1 MRHFAKL
8 LLPLMLIS
16 CSIHVMAQTDFY
28 YYNGKK
34 MPLTLNENKVV
45 ISIPKDSVETSD
57 SIRANVRVLLTIKDD
72 YFDIIVISRPY
83 FDKLSSLDFWEEYS
97 KSVIITSCYF
107 RDENNV
113 EGYSTP
119 YLQVELKKEGDM
131 DLLKS
136 YAEKYKL
143 RIIGSAS
150 QYFPLWIIL
159 SLTLESEISA
169 VQCANELYESGDFA
183 HTHPDLCSV
192 YYDPIEY
199 PMEEVNVV
207 LVDTVR
213 IEGIRY
219 ELRDDGE
226 RLTCSVLNSR
236 DSVSNDSWSPYY
248 MGRTKYSDYKGDIVI
263 PESVTY
269 NGLEYQVTS
278 ISDYAFVDCY
288 DMKSIVLPDAITFIG
303 ASAFSGCMSLN
314 ELRLP
319 EQLRYIGDYAL
330 RNCCRLHGIVIPQ
343 GLDSIPDGVFYNC
356 VNIEEIRFPEGVRY
370 IGAGVFEHCTRLES
384 IHFPGTLE
392 MIGNF
397 NLLYFQLDCP
407 NLSNVYIE
415 ASVPPVQKKKRGIY
429 MEDEHPE
436 ERFKRWWPCVLHVPA
451 GTKYLYSESDGWNY
465 FKSTVEFDLSSGPDY
480 GYSLSDDVKYANP
493 FYDFNS
499 RKFDNLHEIDGITYS
514 ILSEDD
520 RTCCV
525 AVNRYILHGNVTIPG
540 TVMIDG
546 SDYTVVSVS
555 SSGLLPA
562 LRLEGITLPNTLKSI
577 DADAFLAAYK
587 LESIR
592 IPESVEGLEIGL
604 DGCSS
609 LKELIICSR
618 KVEIRSVGVESCP
631 VLEDIY
637 LLNASDPAQV
647 SLPEIKDKRMK
658 RKITVHVPEDYL
670 PAYESVAKL
679 SDSYLLVGIPSDD
692 PAVLVEEGRVW
703 HTVTLIPS
711 DAPAQGDEQGYYK
724 DLNGN
729 WCKGIP
735 HEYRLEG
742 DTIIDDLTYKKLVD
756 ENGDFLCGLYEAFSN
771 THTSFGAYTFNDLF
785 FNYRTGDRVWYE
797 RYMSNVAKVA
807 RVDTILVQGVPRK
820 RFIIQD
826 LAEKVVD
833 IWIEGIG
840 SLSGPFCSYWWWEGE
855 PQPLLLDCTQD
866 GVLLFSLEDLY
877 TDDGYSY
884 DSLNG
889 PVVHHDSVSSN
900 GYTADLVS
908 DTIYYTVQPG
918 GAMVAAREV
927 NREKFRDNFGFDGPL
942 TPRDPIAGGQQPR
955 TPMRVHTMNSLGTG
969 ADTVL
974 VDYAP
979 YSGNLVIPESVS
991 ANDTTYRVVGTDY
1004 YAFIG
1009 CTELETVSFPES
1021 VTTLGYGSFAGCI
1034 GLKGVNIP
1042 SGVVSV
1048 PDAMFYG
1055 CTSLDGV
1062 VLPDGIV
1069 TIGHSAFYNCSGLTE
1084 IVIPASV
1091 ELIDEYAFY
1100 GCTGLKRIVIE
1111 GNPEIAPTAFLGCGT
1126 GLEIIKT
1133 GIESIDVD
1141 HHEVYGPVHYGI
1153 DGRPV
1158 APDAPG
1164 LHIIR
1169 MPDGRMRKALILSK

>member
-1 MRHFAKL
+1 MRLMRHFAKL
-8 LLPLMLIS
+8 LLPLLALTVSVNMS
-16 CSIHVMAQTDFY
+16 SKSIDSYEYDF
-28 YYNGKK
+28 
-34 MPLTLNENKVV
+34 EV
-45 ISIPKDSVETSD
+45 D
-57 SIRANVRVLLTIKDD
+57 SIFYTIHEDGV
-72 YFDIIVISRPY
+72 YVS
-83 FDKLSSLDFWEEYS
+83 
-97 KSVIITSCYF
+97 
-107 RDENNV
+107 
-113 EGYSTP
+113 
-119 YLQVELKKEGDM
+119 
-131 DLLKS
+131 
-136 YAEKYKL
+136 AEKYIYKFNYTAAYY
-143 RIIGSAS
+143 G
-150 QYFPLWIIL
+150 YYNEDL
-159 SLTLESEISA
+159 SEVFS
-169 VQCANELYESGDFA
+169 NYRGEL
-183 HTHPDLCSV
+183 
-192 YYDPIEY
+192 
-199 PMEEVNVV
+199 
-207 LVDTVR
+207 
-213 IEGIRY
+213 
-219 ELRDDGE
+219 
-226 RLTCSVLNSR
+226 
-236 DSVSNDSWSPYY
+236 
-248 MGRTKYSDYKGDIVI
+248 VI
-263 PESVTY
+263 PETVTFNDSVYKVVGIECFAFKGCVGLEKVYIPSSVRTIGICAFYKCSGLKEVVLPQSLNSIEYSLFNGCSELVSLVIPDSVT
-269 NGLEYQVTS
+269 
-278 ISDYAFVDCY
+278 
-288 DMKSIVLPDAITFIG
+288 
-303 ASAFSGCMSLN
+303 
-314 ELRLP
+314 
-319 EQLRYIGDYAL
+319 
-330 RNCCRLHGIVIPQ
+330 VI
-343 GLDSIPDGVFYNC
+343 
-356 VNIEEIRFPEGVRY
+356 
-370 IGAGVFEHCTRLES
+370 
-384 IHFPGTLE
+384 
-392 MIGNF
+392 
-397 NLLYFQLDCP
+397 
-407 NLSNVYIE
+407 
-415 ASVPPVQKKKRGIY
+415 
-429 MEDEHPE
+429 
-436 ERFKRWWPCVLHVPA
+436 
-451 GTKYLYSESDGWNY
+451 
-465 FKSTVEFDLSSGPDY
+465 
-480 GYSLSDDVKYANP
+480 
-493 FYDFNS
+493 
-499 RKFDNLHEIDGITYS
+499 
-514 ILSEDD
+514 
-520 RTCCV
+520 
-525 AVNRYILHGNVTIPG
+525 
-540 TVMIDG
+540 
-546 SDYTVVSVS
+546 
-555 SSGLLPA
+555 
-562 LRLEGITLPNTLKSI
+562 
-577 DADAFLAAYK
+577 
-587 LESIR
+587 
-592 IPESVEGLEIGL
+592 EGLAFY
-604 DGCSS
+604 GCSS
-609 LKELIICSR
+609 LKEIVVPEGIESILGSTFEYCSSLVGITLPGTLKSIGNYAFYGCSSLRELNIPEGVKSLGNSMIEKCYNLKYLTIPESVENHDIGSLFGTAHTALSPMVDKPDTINLDLFEHRNHFRYVQGEITIYR
-618 KVEIRSVGVESCP
+618 KGIGYIHSFP
-631 VLEDIY
+631 IDI
-637 LLNASDPAQV
+637 L
-647 SLPEIKDKRMK
+647 SLPENGLFKFVIESDIDSIPDFFQYSSEWQSKSYMLERMESLY
-658 RKITVHVPEDYL
+658 IT
-670 PAYESVAKL
+670 ESVKYIGTSAFCGCTNLKEVVIEGSPVIGEYAFAGCDSIERIVLSGETPPEINSNTVVSLSANVEAEDWDQSLSMVVKLDRTVPMEGASGGYASYFIEDGAFNWKISFQLDYAIPGWYDVKVKAVPNKLFPEVEDVENAEDVKPAILAVTVKYTDKDGVKQSYTRKDPSNSRKSFTFVMDGDSIMTLDAARLYLGDMKKEGERQIVTVEVQSYVSNSNAKKYSHGAWIDCL
-679 SDSYLLVGIPSDD
+679 SLELVSVTDPSDVED
-692 PAVLVEEGRVW
+692 AYSDLEPLADEQSFSDIIRQRLLSLLFTDEVYSNAELIIPEGSLNYYMKSEIWSRFKSLSGNDLTTVLVEEGRVW

-756 ENGDFLCGLYEAFSN
+756 ENGDFICGLYEAFSN

-807 RVDTILVQGVPRK
+807 RVDTIPVQGVPRK

-974 VDYAP
+974 VNYAP

-1042 SGVVSV
+1042 SGVVSI

-1100 GCTGLKRIVIE
+1100 GCTGLKRVIIE

-1133 GIESIDVD
+1133 GIESIDTD
-1141 HHEVYGPVHYGI
+1141 HHEVYESVHYGT

-1169 MPDGRMRKALILSK
+1169 MPDGRMKKTLNLWK